1 MPKEFIQAK
10 TLHSNSASIS
20 DYEFPERV
28 VGSVAINVLQGTGP
42 EVKLPDNP
50 LPDTKTE
57 TPAPVP
63 IIVTNPEKVIEYVN
77 ISSPISGSVVD
88 NKDGTITFYA

>member
-1 MPKEFIQAK
+1 MTIVENIQVS
-10 TLHSNSASIS
+10 TLHSNHATLS
-20 DYEFPERV
+20 DYYVP
-28 VGSVAINVLQGTGP
+28 GSTPPAGSPTDP
-42 EVKLPDNP
+42 KLPTNP
-50 LPDTKTE
+50 LPETQTE

-88 NKDGTITFYA
+88 NKDGTITFYP

>member
-1 MPKEFIQAK
+1 MTIVENIQVK
-10 TLHSNSASIS
+10 TLHSNHATLS
-20 DYEFPERV
+20 DYYVPGATPPA
-28 VGSVAINVLQGTGP
+28 GSPTDP
-42 EVKLPDNP
+42 KLPTNP
-50 LPDTKTE
+50 LPETQTE

-88 NKDGTITFYA
+88 NKDGTITFYP

>member
-1 MPKEFIQAK
+1 MTIEENIQVS
-10 TLHSNSASIS
+10 TLHSNHATLS
-20 DYEFPERV
+20 DYYVP
-28 VGSVAINVLQGTGP
+28 GSTPAAGSPTDP
-42 EVKLPDNP
+42 KLPTNP
-50 LPDTKTE
+50 LPETQTE

-88 NKDGTITFYA
+88 NKDGTITFYP

>member
-1 MPKEFIQAK
+1 MTIEENIQVS
-10 TLHSNSASIS
+10 TLHSNHATLS
-20 DYEFPERV
+20 DYYVP
-28 VGSVAINVLQGTGP
+28 GSTPPAGIPTDP
-42 EVKLPDNP
+42 KLPTSP
-50 LPDTKTE
+50 LPETQTE

-88 NKDGTITFYA
+88 NKDGTITFYP

>member
-1 MPKEFIQAK
+1 MTIEENIQVS
-10 TLHSNSASIS
+10 TLHSNHATLS
-20 DYEFPERV
+20 DYYVP
-28 VGSVAINVLQGTGP
+28 GSTPHAGSPTDP
-42 EVKLPDNP
+42 KLPTNP
-50 LPDTKTE
+50 LPETQTE

-88 NKDGTITFYA
+88 NKDGTITFYP